1 MENEKIINFL
11 KFRYVAFGVS
21 IALAIIFIAAAYL
34 KGGYVFGIDFIGG
47 VKVIAQFDKNTDSAK
62 IRNAFS
68 KSNISAQIQQVGEEE
83 KNEYI
88 IVTKLLVKEESSEKS
103 FEILKNVL
111 IKEFPGVSILSTETV
126 GPAIGALMK
135 KSAVYS
141 MILALL
147 LMVVYLAFRFEFKYS
162 VGVLIAVLHD
172 VLLCALFCG
181 IAGVEMSTSV
191 VAAILTIF
199 GFSVNDTIV
208 IFDRVRENM
217 QVKSKQSFIDI
228 INKSITQTLSRT
240 FITSLTVFF
249 TVLSL
254 YIFGGEVLSD
264 FALVLLFGL
273 IVGTYSTIYIAS
285 PVVITWERLT
295 SK

>member
-1 MENEKIINFL
+1 MENERVINFL
-11 KFRYVAFGVS
+11 KFRYLAFGIS
-21 IALAIIFIAAAYL
+21 IGLAILFIAVSYF
-34 KGGYVFGIDFIGG
+34 KGGYVLGIDFLGG
-47 VKVIAQFDKNTDSAK
+47 VKVIARFDAGVDSAK

-68 KSNISAQIQQVGEEE
+68 GSSINAQIQQVGDEGR
-83 KNEYI
+83 NEYI
-88 IVTKLLVKEESSEKS
+88 ITTKLLVKEESPEKS
-103 FEILKNVL
+103 FEIIRNVL
-111 IKEFPGVSILSTETV
+111 SKEFPSVNIVSTETV
-126 GPAIGALMK
+126 GPAVGDLMK
-135 KSAVYS
+135 KNAIYS
-141 MILALL
+141 MILALI
-147 LMVVYLAFRFEFKYS
+147 LMIVYLTFRFEFKYS
-162 VGVLIAVLHD
+162 IGVLIAVLHD
-172 VLLCALFCG
+172 VILCALFCG
-181 IAGVEMSTSV
+181 IAGIEMSTSV

-217 QVKSKQSFIDI
+217 QVKSKQTFIEI

-254 YIFGGEVLSD
+254 YIFGGEVLRD
-264 FALVLLFGL
+264 FALVMLFGL
-273 IVGTYSTIYIAS
+273 ISGTYSTIYIAS